1 VWPGVVAVMVA
12 LVLGQAAARGFDLG
26 PDLGHEGNESLACS
40 YAVLVLGF
48 RLSRVPCGLEAV
60 LVTAPA
66 LSLAG

>member
-12 LVLGQAAARGFDLG
+12 LVLGQAAARGF
-26 PDLGHEGNESLACS
+26 DLGHEGNESLACS